1 MIFQP
6 IAGNGHDAPARAGQ
20 AAACTKLIPVFTLLF
35 GVSLLHEVFLP
46 SQYLAS
52 ALIIAGVLLS
62 QWRAAPARREG
73 ARG

>member
-1 MIFQP
+1 M
-6 IAGNGHDAPARAGQ
+6 
-20 AAACTKLIPVFTLLF
+20 
-35 GVSLLHEVFLP
+35 SLLHEVFLP